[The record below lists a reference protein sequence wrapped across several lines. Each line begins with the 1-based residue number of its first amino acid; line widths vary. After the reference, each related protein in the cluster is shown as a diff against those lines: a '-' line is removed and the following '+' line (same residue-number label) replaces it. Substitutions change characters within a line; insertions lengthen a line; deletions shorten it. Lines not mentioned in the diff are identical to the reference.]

1 MSKRKYKASFGVWDT
16 DKNKRS
22 DKEINIF
29 IKMLINNLD
38 ITEDSF
44 PIHFKLD
51 TGASEVVLTAR
62 KLGLEMTEDE
72 YVKAY
77 NPEFTLRNG
86 IVKDQKVKYYIHYVD
101 AIILGDIEIKNFP
114 VLITFDT
121 RTSSVLLGMSFL
133 KLFNILIDNEN
144 KTVTFIETDKT
155 AELLEWDLPLYDI
168 KDNVDVQLNSLDIE
182 ANYINKK
189 INKEWKET

>member
-1 MSKRKYKASFGVWDT
+1 M
-16 DKNKRS
+16 
-22 DKEINIF
+22 
-29 IKMLINNLD
+29 
-38 ITEDSF
+38 
-44 PIHFKLD
+44 
-51 TGASEVVLTAR
+51 
-62 KLGLEMTEDE
+62 
-72 YVKAY
+72 
-77 NPEFTLRNG
+77 
-86 IVKDQKVKYYIHYVD
+86 
-101 AIILGDIEIKNFP
+101 
-114 VLITFDT
+114 ITFDT

-189 INKEWKET
+189 INKE

>member
-168 KDNVDVQLNSLDIE
+168 KDNVDIQLNSLDIE

-189 INKEWKET
+189 INKE

>member
-133 KLFNILIDNEN
+133 KLFNILIDN
-144 KTVTFIETDKT
+144 
-155 AELLEWDLPLYDI
+155 
-168 KDNVDVQLNSLDIE
+168 
-182 ANYINKK
+182 
-189 INKEWKET
+189 

>member
-1 MSKRKYKASFGVWDT
+1 MRKRKYKASFGVWDT

>member
-189 INKEWKET
+189 INKE

>member
-101 AIILGDIEIKNFP
+101 AIILGDIEIKIFQ
-114 VLITFDT
+114 
-121 RTSSVLLGMSFL
+121 
-133 KLFNILIDNEN
+133 
-144 KTVTFIETDKT
+144 
-155 AELLEWDLPLYDI
+155 Y
-168 KDNVDVQLNSLDIE
+168 
-182 ANYINKK
+182 
-189 INKEWKET
+189 

>member
-1 MSKRKYKASFGVWDT
+1 
-16 DKNKRS
+16 
-22 DKEINIF
+22 
-29 IKMLINNLD
+29 MLINNLD

-189 INKEWKET
+189 INKE